1 MNTTTTQ
8 FALAIVFPGTDNADV
23 VSSAVRHHVHVVDKE
38 HFDVDKDYAA
48 QAASYEPYINS
59 SRIMLLFVFPEG
71 NTVLA
76 DNESNLQR
84 ALLRIR
90 EMSN

>member
-1 MNTTTTQ
+1 MNTSPTQ
-8 FALAIVFPGTDNADV
+8 FALAIVFPDTDNGDV
-23 VSSAVRHHVHVVDKE
+23 VSAAIRHHVHIVDKE
-38 HFDVDKDYAA
+38 DFTPEKDYAA
-48 QAASYEPYINS
+48 QAASYEPYING

-76 DNESNLQR
+76 DTETNLQR
-84 ALLRIR
+84 ALLRIW